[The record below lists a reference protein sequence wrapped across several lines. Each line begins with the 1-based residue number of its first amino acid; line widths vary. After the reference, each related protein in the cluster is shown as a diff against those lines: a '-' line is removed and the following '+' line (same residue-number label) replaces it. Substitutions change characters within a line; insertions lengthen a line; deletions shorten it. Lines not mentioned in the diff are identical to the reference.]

1 MISYFCIKT
10 EDMKDSGF
18 DAMMFGRL
26 KAGDEAAF
34 KCLFEHYYVPLCLY
48 SVQITESPEDS
59 EDIVQDF
66 FVRFWE
72 KGFYRTVDTNLK
84 SYLFNAV
91 RNLSF
96 NYLKKQR
103 TYLFEELEERSLSLP
118 EECTEDDVRE
128 HHRHLHEAFRRLS
141 PQEVRVL
148 RGIVFEGKTY
158 KKVAQ
163 EMGISVNTV
172 KTYLA
177 RALKFLR
184 MQLLLGIIFIC
195 FLRIFFSLC
204 HPFL

>member
-1 MISYFCIKT
+1 
-10 EDMKDSGF
+10 MKDFEF

-34 KCLFEHYYVPLCLY
+34 KRLFECYYVPLCLY

-96 NYLKKQR
+96 NYLKKHR
-103 TYLFEELEERSLSLP
+103 SCLFEDLEERSLSLP
-118 EECTEDDVRE
+118 EECTEDEVCE
-128 HHRHLHEAFRRLS
+128 HHRHLQEAFHRLS
-141 PQEVRVL
+141 PQEIRVL
-148 RGIVFEGKTY
+148 RGVVFEEKTY
-158 KKVAQ
+158 KEVAR

-172 KTYLA
+172 KTHLA

-184 MQLLLGIIFIC
+184 MQLLLALFLLLFLKIF
-195 FLRIFFSLC
+195 LSGC

>member
-1 MISYFCIKT
+1 
-10 EDMKDSGF
+10 MKDSGF

-103 TYLFEELEERSLSLP
+103 TYLADVSALSAASNCGVSLLATAHGGSLEELKWRSVSRTLLEEHIFQRLILI
-118 EECTEDDVRE
+118 ERNANGA
-128 HHRHLHEAFRRLS
+128 RH
-141 PQEVRVL
+141 
-148 RGIVFEGKTY
+148 Y
-158 KKVAQ
+158 
-163 EMGISVNTV
+163 
-172 KTYLA
+172 
-177 RALKFLR
+177 R
-184 MQLLLGIIFIC
+184 ME
-195 FLRIFFSLC
+195 
-204 HPFL
+204 PFPC